1 MFNLEQEVNT
11 WLKKLQS
18 QRAFDEGMLQEMEL
32 HLRDHMDDLIAQGL
46 SEKDAF
52 DKAIISFGSVNE
64 VAQEEYSIIKRKTSI
79 RSILFRTML
88 NNYFKTT
95 LRSMMK
101 NPLSSFINVFGLAV
115 AIGVCTVVY
124 AFIDFDY
131 SIDRHHTNENE
142 IYLATFYVDRDGKE
156 EHYGLSPAPLG
167 KMLEQDF
174 SSIEGVCRIKYGN
187 AVVKYEDHVFNENLR
202 LVDPNFLD
210 FFTFPLKWGEASSL
224 TDVNSIIIT
233 ESISKKYFGDMN
245 PIGKQLT
252 VKFTQTKSK
261 TFVVSGVS
269 EKLPKTRALT
279 FDFLIN
285 LENYDYFNS
294 SFDFSDWSELV
305 AATLIFVPN
314 ASDIDEISAGMK
326 KYVELQNEKERDWA
340 ISSSELIKFKDLHF
354 RSRDIQKDISSDG
367 FYEGRV
373 VLPIIG
379 IFLIALACFN
389 YINIAVVSAA
399 KRLKEIGIRKVI
411 GANRMKVI
419 VQFLSENIM
428 LTLFALMI
436 GVFLAFTVMLP
447 WFNGISSIGLSLSL
461 YDYKLWFFLIGLLV
475 FTGVVSGIYPAF
487 YISKFPVVSIFKGS
501 VRFGKKNLLTKVFL
515 AFQIILSCVGIT
527 AAVMFSQ
534 NSSYQN
540 ERSWGYDQHG
550 AMYLFVPNESGFK
563 QLQAEL
569 SQDPNITHL
578 SGSSHHLG
586 DSKALQIVR
595 DEKREYEVT
604 ELAVDEHYLQ
614 TMGLSIIDGSGF
626 NEGAKT
632 DQRSIMV
639 NELFAENL
647 EITTPIGHRVK
658 IDSSYYTITGVVK
671 NFHFNNFYYESQ
683 PTIFTKAKS
692 ENYRFLTVRSL
703 EGKEEQVYKNI
714 RNQWASLFPDTPF
727 RGGYQEDIWGGF
739 YEELGI
745 QEVFMRNIAYIFVVL
760 TALGLYGLV
769 TLNVAGRIREFS
781 IRKTL
786 GAGTKHIAY
795 GIVKQ
800 YILLSVIALIFG
812 APISY
817 ILAKANL
824 DMMYPDPRPFGADSV
839 LIAVVILSTVLLG
852 VMLMQVRK
860 VTRSNPVEGLKVE

>member
-1 MFNLEQEVNT
+1 MFNLEKEIGK
-11 WLKKLQS
+11 WLKSFQK
-18 QRAFDEGMLQEMEL
+18 QRAFDEGNIREMEL
-32 HLRDHMDDLIAQGL
+32 HLRDHIEDLIAGGL
-46 SEKDAF
+46 SEKNAF
-52 DKAIISFGSVNE
+52 EKAVEEFGE
-64 VAQEEYSIIKRKTSI
+64 VPVIAKEEYSIIKRKTSL
-79 RSILFRTML
+79 RSILFTTMI

-101 NPLSSFINVFGLAV
+101 NPLTSFINVFGLAV

-131 SIDRHHTNENE
+131 SIDRHHENENE

-187 AVVKYEDHVFNENLR
+187 AVVKYEDHVFNESIR
-202 LVDPNFLD
+202 LVDPNYLD

-224 TDVNSIIIT
+224 ADVNSIIIT

-245 PIGKQLT
+245 PIGKQIT
-252 VKFTQTKSK
+252 IKFTQTKSK

-269 EKLPKTRALT
+269 EKLPRTRALT

-294 SFDFSDWSELV
+294 SFDFSDWSEFV
-305 AATLIFVPN
+305 EATLIYIPN
-314 ASDIDEISAGMK
+314 SEDVQEISAGMK
-326 KYVELQNEKERDWA
+326 KYVALQNEKERDWA
-340 ISSSELIKFKDLHF
+340 ISSAELIKFKDLHF
-354 RSRDIQKDISSDG
+354 RSRDIQKDISSDS
-367 FYEGRV
+367 FYEARV

-411 GANRMKVI
+411 GANRAKVI
-419 VQFLSENIM
+419 TQFLTENIM
-428 LTLFALMI
+428 LTLFALVM

-461 YDYKLWFFLIGLLV
+461 NDYKLWFFLTGLLV
-475 FTGVVSGIYPAF
+475 FTGVVSGIYPAL

-515 AFQIILSCVGIT
+515 AFQIILSCVGVT
-527 AAVMFSQ
+527 AAVMFTQ

-550 AMYLFVPNESGFK
+550 AMYLFVPHESGFK

-586 DSKALQIVR
+586 DSKAVQIVR

-604 ELAVDEHYLQ
+604 ELAVDDRYLE
-614 TMGLSIIDGSGF
+614 TMGLSIVEGSGF
-626 NEGAKT
+626 KAGLNT

-639 NELFAENL
+639 NELFVENL
-647 EITTPIGHRVK
+647 GIDSPIGHRLK
-658 IDSSYYTITGVVK
+658 IDTNYYTIAGVVR
-671 NFHFNNFYYESQ
+671 NFHFNNFYYESK

-692 ENYRFLTVRSL
+692 ENYRFLTVRAQQ
-703 EGKEEQVYKNI
+703 GKEEAVYQNI
-714 RNQWASLFPDTPF
+714 RKQWASLFPDTPF
-727 RGGYQEDIWGGF
+727 RGGYQEDIWGEF
-739 YEELGI
+739 YEELDI
-745 QEVFMRNIAYIFVVL
+745 QRVFTRNIAYIFILL
-760 TALGLYGLV
+760 TGLGLYGLV
-769 TLNVAGRIREFS
+769 SLNVAGRIREFS

-795 GIVKQ
+795 GIINE
-800 YILLSVIALIFG
+800 YLLLSFIALVFG

-817 ILAKANL
+817 VLAKANL
-824 DMMYPDPRPFGADSV
+824 DMMYPDPRPFGVDSV
-839 LIAVVILSTVLLG
+839 IIAVVILCSVLLG

-860 VTRSNPVEGLKVE
+860 VTQSNPVEGLKTE